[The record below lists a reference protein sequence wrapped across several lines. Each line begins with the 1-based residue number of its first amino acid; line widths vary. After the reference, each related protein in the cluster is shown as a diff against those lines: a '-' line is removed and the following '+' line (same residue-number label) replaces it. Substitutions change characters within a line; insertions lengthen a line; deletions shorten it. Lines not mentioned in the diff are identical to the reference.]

1 MLGLGFGGFELVFSR
16 ALRDYVSTFSYPI
29 DLSLPLF
36 DIGICMYMCICID
49 IAYIKNKYTHIY
61 IYVSLYICLSLSLYI
76 YMYIYI
82 SISLSLDSLRVSK
95 KWFDTLSPL
104 ASSAADK
111 TMARS
116 FENQCSTVMRRA
128 SGIVIASCRIA

>member
-1 MLGLGFGGFELVFSR
+1 M
-16 ALRDYVSTFSYPI
+16 
-29 DLSLPLF
+29 
-36 DIGICMYMCICID
+36 
-49 IAYIKNKYTHIY
+49 
-61 IYVSLYICLSLSLYI
+61 SLSLYI

-82 SISLSLDSLRVSK
+82 YIHLSLSLSLDSLRVSK

>member
-61 IYVSLYICLSLSLYI
+61 MSLYIYVSLSLYI
-76 YMYIYI
+76 YVYIYI
-82 SISLSLDSLRVSK
+82 HLSLSLSLDSLRVSK